1 MGVRRGDKVRQETLN
16 KLIVEKSTDIAAIL
30 AQYHIPLLPITQSP
44 AKKD

>member
-1 MGVRRGDKVRQETLN
+1 MGVRRGDKARQEVLN
-16 KLIVEKSTDIAAIL
+16 KLIIEKSTDIVAIL